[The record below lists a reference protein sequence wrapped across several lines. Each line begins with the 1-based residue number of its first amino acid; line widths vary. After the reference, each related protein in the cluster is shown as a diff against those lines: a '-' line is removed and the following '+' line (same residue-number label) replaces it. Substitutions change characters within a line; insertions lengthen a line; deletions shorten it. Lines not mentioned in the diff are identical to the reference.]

1 MADLALTQ
9 PPPLSA
15 CLSLEQ
21 HLNISGIRPV
31 KLGSCQNKYLEIFII
46 MLLFLSPKCPLF
58 KMKFF
63 CINLLS
69 YASFHQTAELPDLTF

>member
-31 KLGSCQNKYLEIFII
+31 KLGSCQNKYLENFII
-46 MLLFLSPKCPLF
+46 MLLF
-58 KMKFF
+58 
-63 CINLLS
+63 
-69 YASFHQTAELPDLTF
+69 